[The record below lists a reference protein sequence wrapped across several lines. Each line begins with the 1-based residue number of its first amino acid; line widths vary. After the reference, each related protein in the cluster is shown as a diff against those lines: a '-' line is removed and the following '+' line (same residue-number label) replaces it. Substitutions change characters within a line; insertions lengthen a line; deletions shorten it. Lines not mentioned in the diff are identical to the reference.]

1 MPSDM
6 SHTKYHAYVTESG
19 DPAATL
25 PCPSCPKDMV
35 MTDTTLLWLTHTGRV
50 DPRVTRRAEA
60 SHTVPGADG
69 GKLVALECAECNAD
83 RNRALWVTDRPT
95 YKVYKRRT
103 REVASARAH
112 VRHLRS
118 LGYP

>member
-6 SHTKYHAYVTESG
+6 SHTKYHAFVTEAG

-25 PCPSCPKDMV
+25 ECPTCGRDMV
-35 MTDTTLLWLTHTGRV
+35 MTDSTLLWLTHIGSI

-69 GKLVALECAECNAD
+69 GKLVALECADCNGA

-95 YKVYKRRT
+95 YKIYKRRT
-103 REVASARAH
+103 REVGRARAH
-112 VRHLRS
+112 VEYLRA